1 MKICKTQ
8 LLLLYL
14 AYKEANYNLHIT
26 TVFLLHNFLP
36 LFSENF
42 NEEIFFN
49 THACDVNNN
58 NLSNNFL
65 FVKTEADH
73 KKLF

>member
-8 LLLLYL
+8 LLPLYL

-42 NEEIFFN
+42 NEEIFL
-49 THACDVNNN
+49 TPMHAM
-58 NLSNNFL
+58 
-65 FVKTEADH
+65 
-73 KKLF
+73 